1 MNRLK
6 VPEKRS
12 VASRVAT
19 LVLILATSGCSSES
33 PESVLTAFMDALIA
47 NDVQAAYSLLSDED
61 RAAMSWSEWANSEP
75 MGSGWR
81 GIGYQSFDI
90 SRIEQVGDTAEET
103 LQIEVFDGEAYLVN
117 FIPVEE
123 ALNAAVTAADSMA
136 VLATWDMT
144 PTVMRTET
152 VHLRREA
159 SGWRVHLNLTPL
171 ALERDRNEARDLEIL
186 RAGLAALGDST
197 PGPN

>member
-19 LVLILATSGCSSES
+19 FVLILATSGCSSES

-90 SRIEQVGDTAEET
+90 SRIEQVGDTAEGT
-103 LQIEVFDGEAYLVN
+103 LQI
-117 FIPVEE
+117 
-123 ALNAAVTAADSMA
+123 
-136 VLATWDMT
+136 WDMT

-152 VHLRREA
+152 VHLMREA
-159 SGWRVHLNLTPL
+159 SGWRVHLNLTSV

-186 RAGLAALGDST
+186 RAGLAALGNST

>member
-6 VPEKRS
+6 VVS
-12 VASRVAT
+12 GVAT
-19 LVLILATSGCSSES
+19 FVLILATSGCSSES

-90 SRIEQVGDTAEET
+90 SRIEQVGDTAEGI

-117 FIPVEE
+117 FFIPVEE

-144 PTVMRTET
+144 PTVMRTEN
-152 VHLRREA
+152 VHLMREA
-159 SGWRVHLNLTPL
+159 SGWRVHLNLTSV

-186 RAGLAALGDST
+186 RAGLAALGNST

>member
-12 VASRVAT
+12 VATRVAT
-19 LVLILATSGCSSES
+19 FVLILATSGCSSES

-90 SRIEQVGDTAEET
+90 SRIEQVGDTAEGT
-103 LQIEVFDGEAYLVN
+103 LQVEVLDAIAYRVN
-117 FIPVEE
+117 AAAIHE

-144 PTVMRTET
+144 PTVMRTEA

-159 SGWRVHLNLTPL
+159 SGWHVHLNLTPL
-171 ALERDRNEARDLEIL
+171 ALERDRNEARDLQIL